1 MSEKSLENIVKEL
14 QEKIEQLEKEIE
26 FLKSF
31 IPQHNVRLGA

>member
-1 MSEKSLENIVKEL
+1 MSEKSLEDIVKEL

-26 FLKSF
+26 YLKSF